1 VALNELTL
9 VGVKQPWGSVNR
21 RTPVRPGRGDLMLAV
36 RPVQLL
42 PRCISHVTFLRQR
55 RRTLIIMMVLAVI
68 CALATATGIGYY
80 VGRRAGSRPSTWK
93 KRTSR
98 MALGKLAISLLV
110 LMTARRIRQSFRAER
125 LLPGAVGIWGPR
137 TLAPLALLRGG
148 VARMRSY

>member
-1 VALNELTL
+1 MT
-9 VGVKQPWGSVNR
+9 
-21 RTPVRPGRGDLMLAV
+21 
-36 RPVQLL
+36 
-42 PRCISHVTFLRQR
+42 
-55 RRTLIIMMVLAVI
+55 VLAGI
-68 CALATATGIGYY
+68 AALAMATCVGYY
-80 VGRRAGSRPSTWK
+80 FGRRVGSTPSTWK

-137 TLAPLALLRGG
+137 TLAPLARLRGG